1 MSYQDNM
8 CYFSWTGWW
17 FTAGYPLCSLTL
29 MLKVVIVTN
38 QILLTEKKNRNT
50 WTFTALTGTFC
61 KCFIVRLRAWINLSR
76 GIFFLII
83 LLSMKPCDIER
94 GHKKKGCVK
103 TLWGFVKRFYS
114 FLEFLWFFLGYDW
127 ALYKKYQIDFDFDFE
142 KSWWMHYKSFCS
154 HQVSLKVCC
163 LRWREAVFWL
173 SVLTT
178 KLSSF
183 LLTDS

>member
-17 FTAGYPLCSLTL
+17 LTAGYPLCSLTL

-50 WTFTALTGTFC
+50 WKFTALTGTFC

-114 FLEFLWFFLGYDW
+114 FLEFLWFFWVMIGPSTKNTKLT
-127 ALYKKYQIDFDFDFE
+127 LTLTLKKVDGCIT
-142 KSWWMHYKSFCS
+142 
-154 HQVSLKVCC
+154 SLFAVIKCHWKFVV
-163 LRWREAVFWL
+163 WGGEAVFWL

>member
-17 FTAGYPLCSLTL
+17 LTAGYPLCSLTL

-83 LLSMKPCDIER
+83 LLSMKPWDIER
-94 GHKKKGCVK
+94 GYKKKGCVK

-114 FLEFLWFFLGYDW
+114 FLEFLWFFWVMIGSST
-127 ALYKKYQIDFDFDFE
+127 KN
-142 KSWWMHYKSFCS
+142 
-154 HQVSLKVCC
+154 
-163 LRWREAVFWL
+163 
-173 SVLTT
+173 T
-178 KLSSF
+178 KLT
-183 LLTDS
+183 LTLTLKKVDGCITSLFAVIKCHWKFVVWGEERQCFG